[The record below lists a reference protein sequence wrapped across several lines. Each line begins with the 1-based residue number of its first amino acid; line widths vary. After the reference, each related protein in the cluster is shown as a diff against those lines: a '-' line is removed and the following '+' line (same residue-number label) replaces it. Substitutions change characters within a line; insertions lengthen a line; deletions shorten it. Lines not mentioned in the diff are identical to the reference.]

1 METATLTP
9 VDLEFI
15 ELMRSTDEQGQALIW
30 DALICTLAFGD
41 GFLKEWGAAVDSGDR
56 EASEAVLSKY
66 RQAAE
71 NTEEVKQWRSCK

>member
-15 ELMRSTDEQGQALIW
+15 ELMRSADEKGQELIW
-30 DALICTLAFGD
+30 DCLICTLAFGD
-41 GFLKEWGAAVDSGDR
+41 DFLKDWGAAVDSGDR
-56 EASEAVLSKY
+56 ATSEAVLRKW
-66 RQAAE
+66 REAAE